1 LKLACIPAF
10 NAEKTI
16 GKVVKDCLTYVD
28 EVIVCDDGS
37 SDNTAHEAES
47 NGAEVVRH
55 EKNYGYGAALITL
68 FDKARE
74 KNTDVMVTLD
84 ADGQHIPEFIP
95 QLIAPLSY
103 KGTDVVIGSRFL
115 KNDSKTPEYRKTGI
129 KIITAATNI
138 DGGLKLTDA
147 QSGFRA
153 YSKNAVQVIH
163 PTEYGMAAS
172 TEILTKVVNKGLK
185 VVEVPIV
192 ISYDG
197 TTSKGSIPHGIT
209 VLMNVIKYMSIRHPI
224 PSYGFP
230 GIALLIVG
238 TILGVQFLDAYLNQG
253 TVFIGT
259 LLGSII
265 TFLAGTI
272 LITTAI
278 LLFSMATL
286 IQEKKIEKIQY
297 QSITILYRIK
307 K

>member
-16 GKVVKDCLTYVD
+16 GKVVKDCLIHVD
-28 EVIVCDDGS
+28 QVIVCDDGS
-37 SDNTAHEAES
+37 TDNTALEAEK

-74 KNTDVMVTLD
+74 KNFDVMVTLD
-84 ADGQHIPEFIP
+84 ADAQHIPEFIP
-95 QLIAPLSY
+95 RLIAPLSY
-103 KGTDVVIGSRFL
+103 EGTDIVIGSRFL
-115 KNDSKTPEYRKTGI
+115 NTNSKTPGYRKTGI
-129 KIITAATNI
+129 KIITATTNI

-172 TEILTKVVNKGLK
+172 TEILTKVTNKGLK

-197 TTSKGSIPHGIT
+197 TQSKKDAIPHGIS
-209 VLMNVIKYMSIRHPI
+209 VLMNALKYMSIKHPI

-230 GIALLIVG
+230 GIALIIVG
-238 TILGVQFLDAYLNQG
+238 TILGIQFFDVYFNQG
-253 TVFIGT
+253 DVFI
-259 LLGSII
+259 
-265 TFLAGTI
+265 
-272 LITTAI
+272 
-278 LLFSMATL
+278 
-286 IQEKKIEKIQY
+286 
-297 QSITILYRIK
+297 
-307 K
+307 

>member
-10 NAEKTI
+10 NQEKTI
-16 GKVVKDCLTYVD
+16 GKLVKDCLLHVD
-28 EVIVCDDGS
+28 EVVVCDDGS
-37 SDNTAHEAES
+37 TDNTSVAAEK

-74 KNTDVMVTLD
+74 KNPDVMITLD

-115 KNDSKTPEYRKTGI
+115 KNNSDTPKFRKTGI

-138 DGGLKLTDA
+138 DGKLKLTDA

-153 YSKNAVQVIH
+153 YSKKAVQLIH

-172 TEILTKVVNKGLK
+172 TEILSKVVNKGLK
-185 VVEVPIV
+185 IVEVPIV

-197 TTSKGSIPHGIT
+197 TESKTKAVPHGIT
-209 VLMNVIKYMSIRHPI
+209 VLMNVLKFMSIKHPI
-224 PSYGFP
+224 PSYGLP
-230 GIALLIVG
+230 GVTLLIIG
-238 TILGVQFLDAYLNQG
+238 TILGIQFFDVYFNQG

-265 TFLAGTI
+265 TFLVGAI
-272 LITTAI
+272 LVTTSI
-278 LLFSMATL
+278 LLFSMANL
-286 IQEKKIEKIQY
+286 FREKY
-297 QSITILYRIK
+297 
-307 K
+307 